1 MYDYVIVGAG
11 LAGCVMAERIG
22 NVLNKKVLIIEKR
35 NHIGGNCYDYHDKN
49 GILIHKYGPHIFHT
63 NLENVWKYLSNF
75 TNWYRY
81 QHKVLGF
88 IDGKNVP
95 IPFNLNTLNN
105 LLPESIAK
113 NLENKL
119 IDNFGID
126 EKIPILKL
134 KDIEDFKFLSN
145 FVYEKIFLNYTKKQW
160 GMKPDDLDP
169 SVTERVPVFIS
180 KDNRYFQ
187 DKYQGI
193 PREGYTKIFE
203 RMLKNENIKIMLSTD
218 FKEIITIYNNYLCLF
233 GNKFMGKLIFTG
245 KIDEFFDYKFGE
257 LPYRSLKFDFEKI
270 NQEYFQEVGTINYPN
285 DYDFTRITEFKH
297 FTYQKHP
304 NTTIVKEFPQE
315 HNKNIKGK
323 DIPYYPIPKKEN
335 VDIYEKYK
343 EESNKYNNVF
353 FVGRLAEYCYY
364 NMDIVIHRALETFE
378 EKIK

>member
-304 NTTIVKEFPQE
+304 NTTIVKEFTQE